1 MVSKFEALD
10 PEKQNRILKAAFEEF
25 VRNGYER
32 ASTNEI
38 IKNADISKGA
48 LFVYFGSKKK
58 LFIYLFHYAVGI
70 IQQILKEMD
79 LEESDF
85 FERVRQL
92 GLIKL
97 RHMRQM
103 PYAFDFLEVA
113 IKENDADF
121 HEEFS
126 GIKHDVISRSF
137 ALMNQNIDYS
147 KFREDFELEKVLNMI
162 NWVMLGFS
170 EQARS
175 KLGSYEEADE
185 SHIQV
190 FDDYIEIMKRCFYKP
205 TE

>member
-10 PEKQNRILKAAFEEF
+10 AEKQNRILKAAFEEF
-25 VRNGYER
+25 VKNGYER

-58 LFIYLFHYAVGI
+58 LYIYLFHYAVEI
-70 IQQILKEMD
+70 IEQILKEMD

-97 RHMRQM
+97 RYMRQL
-103 PYAFDFLEVA
+103 PYAFDFLEGA
-113 IKENDADF
+113 IKESDADF
-121 HEEFS
+121 HEDFRS
-126 GIKHDVISRSF
+126 IKQDVISRSL
-137 ALMNQNIDYS
+137 ALMNKNIDYS
-147 KFREDFELEKVLNMI
+147 KFREDIELEKVLNMI

-170 EQARS
+170 EQTRG
-175 KLGSYEEADE
+175 KLESYGEADE
-185 SHIQV
+185 SHIKEA
-190 FDDYIEIMKRCFYKP
+190 DEYIDIMKRCFYKP
-205 TE
+205 TA